1 MCNNINDD
9 YFSWIQDEQIRTWLE
24 DFYEAIDCCD
34 AWKAFA
40 NAKIDSPE
48 MEKVLIDIN
57 LMIRVDHSGASYMWT
72 LKELHY
78 IATHGIDA
86 WMVSRKTTI
95 KFT

>member
-1 MCNNINDD
+1 
-9 YFSWIQDEQIRTWLE
+9 
-24 DFYEAIDCCD
+24 
-34 AWKAFA
+34 
-40 NAKIDSPE
+40 